1 MRLFSKV
8 RGASAADDLQISPQD
23 YLKFKG
29 PFNRN
34 MKQEIVLTNNST
46 SDRFC
51 FKIKSNA
58 PRNRLIVSPKQG
70 IVEPGQSIL
79 HRVVLTPADSLKPNT
94 LPLSYSVLIQT
105 VPVGPE
111 VGSVTEILA
120 NKPPSEIHQT
130 KLECVFEEAGKEAVT
145 RRPYRRVTLPGKVTL
160 PPATTLSGDLDKAFR
175 VEDQEAT
182 LTIRGRPQDPGK
194 PNKKGVL
201 QFQPVVQPPNTAT
214 VVFPSLGSNNLGEL
228 EIVNRNGATPTV
240 AASGDGNNNSQKNTG
255 SDDWDGWD
263 SASKPIGVEQQGSS
277 SAGMGAPGGGNNGGE
292 IVDNGWDAAAPTAV
306 VGPTATLPAP
316 TADVWGT
323 SAPHQQQN
331 VMGNVNWNQQT
342 DDGWNDLP
350 AASGGGM
357 QPVAGG
363 GGGGDMG
370 AWNNQNSGAGGG
382 YAAGGWDQHPNDN
395 NGAWGG
401 EQNVN
406 YDQDQMLGGYP
417 APPIAG
423 VDDQI
428 RTMMAIGL
436 SALAVFIFGM
446 LLGKAGL

>member
-1 MRLFSKV
+1 M
-8 RGASAADDLQISPQD
+8 G
-23 YLKFKG
+23 
-29 PFNRN
+29 
-34 MKQEIVLTNNST
+34 
-46 SDRFC
+46 
-51 FKIKSNA
+51 
-58 PRNRLIVSPKQG
+58 
-70 IVEPGQSIL
+70 
-79 HRVVLTPADSLKPNT
+79 
-94 LPLSYSVLIQT
+94 
-105 VPVGPE
+105 
-111 VGSVTEILA
+111 
-120 NKPPSEIHQT
+120 
-130 KLECVFEEAGKEAVT
+130 
-145 RRPYRRVTLPGKVTL
+145 
-160 PPATTLSGDLDKAFR
+160 AFR

-214 VVFPSLGSNNLGEL
+214 VVFPSLGSDNLGEL
-228 EIVNRNGATPTV
+228 EIVNRNGVAPTA
-240 AASGDGNNNSQKNTG
+240 AASGDGNNNSQKDAM

-263 SASKPIGVEQQGSS
+263 NTSKPMGVAQQGSS
-277 SAGMGAPGGGNNGGE
+277 SAGMGAPGGGSSAV
-292 IVDNGWDAAAPTAV
+292 VDSGWDTPAPTAV
-306 VGPTATLPAP
+306 VGPTATPPAP
-316 TADVWGT
+316 TTDAWGT
-323 SAPHQQQN
+323 SAPHHQPQN

-350 AASGGGM
+350 LASGGGM

-363 GGGGDMG
+363 GGDMG
-370 AWNNQNSGAGGG
+370 GWNNQNGGAGGG
-382 YAAGGWDQHPNDN
+382 GFAADGWDQQPNDN
-395 NGAWGG
+395 YAAWGG

-406 YDQDQMLGGYP
+406 YDQDQMMGGYP